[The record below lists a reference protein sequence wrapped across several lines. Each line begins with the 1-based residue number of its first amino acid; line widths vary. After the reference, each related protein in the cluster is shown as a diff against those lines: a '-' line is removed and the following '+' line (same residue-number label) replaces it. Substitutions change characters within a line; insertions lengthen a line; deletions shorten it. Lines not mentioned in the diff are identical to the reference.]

1 MSWDFQ
7 LCSLGN
13 SIVVC
18 PQFTAAV
25 DLAIVLKNQ
34 RHLQL
39 LAIDRNPLGPQ
50 GALDCFDVDIVASDF
65 PNVKLQVLLLA
76 PMSTRLNPVRTR

>member
-1 MSWDFQ
+1 
-7 LCSLGN
+7 LYNLGD

-34 RHLQL
+34 RHLQV
-39 LAIDRNPLGPQ
+39 LAIDRNRLGPK
-50 GALDCFDVDIVASDF
+50 GALDCFDVDVVASDF
-65 PNVKLQVLLLA
+65 PNVKLQVLLLV
-76 PMSTRLNPVRTR
+76 PMSTRLYPVRTR